1 MRTSNLLF
9 ESPTV
14 PKKLTPDSGDDI
26 YFFTSHIHIQIITFS
41 FRSIQCWNINYI
53 CLVRKPWFDLIC
65 LSSRFCITCILFLS
79 VTCPRANKESVGC
92 RYYRWQPSLQPTEK
106 VSRSIFR
113 RREVHSF
120 YISMLLFTPIIKLC
134 FVHISPWKQGNL
146 HLNFNYHSKDTLP
159 GQECSGC
166 FFNLDISERCK
177 LLLSPHLL
185 FQIKLFP
192 TVN

>member
-14 PKKLTPDSGDDI
+14 PKKSTPDSGDGS
-26 YFFTSHIHIQIITFS
+26 YFFTSHIHFQIITFS

-120 YISMLLFTPIIKLC
+120 YISMLSFTFNNQTLFCSYI
-134 FVHISPWKQGNL
+134 
-146 HLNFNYHSKDTLP
+146 TLEA
-159 GQECSGC
+159 GESS
-166 FFNLDISERCK
+166 LE
-177 LLLSPHLL
+177 L
-185 FQIKLFP
+185 
-192 TVN
+192 